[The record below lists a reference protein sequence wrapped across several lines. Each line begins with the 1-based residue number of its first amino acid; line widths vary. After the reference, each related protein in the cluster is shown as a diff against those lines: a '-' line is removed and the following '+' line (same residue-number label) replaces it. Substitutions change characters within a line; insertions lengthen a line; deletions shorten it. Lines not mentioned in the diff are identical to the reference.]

1 MMTAEELTKRMNEI
15 CKKEFET
22 NWNLGEISRVV
33 YNDSNKDVEYNLMRR
48 ALEDELNE
56 SVQEGF
62 KVKVDMYGTVTVY
75 EITQKGEGYEQ
86 LREVK
91 RVKAPWSKY
100 LPYSYVMGRK
110 IGKKNRDL
118 VLEKMK

>member
-33 YNDSNKDVEYNLMRR
+33 YNDSDKNAEYNVMRR
-48 ALEDELNE
+48 ALEEELNAE
-56 SVQEGF
+56 VQEDF
-62 KVKVDMYGTVTVY
+62 KAKVDMYGTVTLY
-75 EITQKGEGYEQ
+75 EIMEKSEGYEQ

-91 RVKAPWSKY
+91 RVKAPWSKH
-100 LPYSYVMGRK
+100 LPYAYVMGRK
-110 IGKKNRDL
+110 LSKKNRDL